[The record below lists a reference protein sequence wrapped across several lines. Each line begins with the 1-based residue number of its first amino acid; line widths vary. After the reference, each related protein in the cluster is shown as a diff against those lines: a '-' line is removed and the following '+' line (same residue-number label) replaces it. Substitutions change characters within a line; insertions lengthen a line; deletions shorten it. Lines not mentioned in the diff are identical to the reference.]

1 MQLSHHNTL
10 DSSYDPLTAK
20 AIDYVI
26 LINRASPRRLQR
38 HFRIGFH
45 RAERIINQLEYLG
58 VITPLNQYDYR
69 EVLGYPTHYRSFD
82 ASTFATPIETAQT
95 PLFTDSTL
103 DTQSLEYRC
112 LIQAIIWQR
121 IVVWVEDI
129 EIEGSTANILK
140 SISPFEYLIDIHS
153 DDIYQDTLRNNASSY
168 RFLATLR
175 PETPLDVLRQHG
187 RISYQPC
194 WKLPRIAQEE
204 WQGLWVPNE
213 AGWESLCEENIHQPR
228 GIGEWPDLP
237 HRSMKPLVHGLQED
251 GGDYLRYLIYWKSQV

>member
-1 MQLSHHNTL
+1 M
-10 DSSYDPLTAK
+10 TAK

-58 VITPLNQYDYR
+58 VITPLNQDDYR
-69 EVLGYPTHYRSFD
+69 EVLGYPTHYRPFD
-82 ASTFATPIETAQT
+82 TSGFSTPIGTAQT
-95 PLFTDSTL
+95 PLFSEL
-103 DTQSLEYRC
+103 PLGTQSLEYRC
-112 LIQAIIWQR
+112 LIQAIVWQR
-121 IVVWVEDI
+121 IVVWVEEI
-129 EIEGSTANILK
+129 EIEGGTTNILK
-140 SISPFEYLIDIHS
+140 SVSPFEYLIDTHS

-187 RISYQPC
+187 RISNQPC

-237 HRSMKPLVHGLQED
+237 NKSMKPLVHGLQED
-251 GGDYLRYLIYWKSQV
+251 GGDYLRYLIYWKSQI